1 MKTLKGYIRNKVR
14 MERNMAKGY
23 ALEEALG
30 FCTKYLQDFTTT
42 RRRVWDD
49 KENLTMVNEI
59 LEGGGHPLLMD
70 ADFQDMAYSFVLHN
84 VKLMATW
91 CI

>member
-1 MKTLKGYIRNKVR
+1 
-14 MERNMAKGY
+14 MERSMVEGY

-30 FCTKYLQDFTTT
+30 FCIEYLQDITAT

-49 KENLTMVNEI
+49 KEDLTMVDEV
-59 LEGGGHPLLMD
+59 LEGGGHPWLMD
-70 ADFQDMAYSFVLHN
+70 ANFRDMVYSFVLHN

-91 CI
+91 CS